1 MDEFRARFEAKVEA
15 LLEQI
20 DKRLADF
27 GQRITGMETRMGG
40 METRMGNLENRIA
53 SLETR
58 FENRLLSIENR
69 LDQKASVAVVSF
81 WGATVMGW
89 TSILVGTG
97 VAIIK
102 LWP

>member
-1 MDEFRARFEAKVEA
+1 MDESRARFEARVEA
-15 LLEQI
+15 LLEQR
-20 DKRLADF
+20 DKRLADL
-27 GQRITGMETRMGG
+27 GQRITSLENRMSNLETRMS
-40 METRMGNLENRIA
+40 

-58 FENRLLSIENR
+58 VENRLLSIEHR
-69 LDQKASVAVVSF
+69 LDQKASVGVVSF

-89 TSILVGTG
+89 TSIIVGAG

>member
-27 GQRITGMETRMGG
+27 GQRITG